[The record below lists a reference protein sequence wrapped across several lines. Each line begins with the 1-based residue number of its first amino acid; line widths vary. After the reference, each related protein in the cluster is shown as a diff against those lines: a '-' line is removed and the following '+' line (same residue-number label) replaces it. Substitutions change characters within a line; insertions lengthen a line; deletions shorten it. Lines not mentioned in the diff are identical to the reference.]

1 MNPYKKQRI
10 RGKSAD
16 VLIEP
21 AVKKIEWANFLKY
34 RDFIR
39 EGEKAVVC
47 PKLKRIKDHIRR
59 LEKQGK
65 HTFVFTKLFGD
76 GEYNINSVR
85 EGKAVH
91 NPEYA
96 EELIEAAKRN
106 MDQIEPML
114 GKKK

>member
-1 MNPYKKQRI
+1 MLKRI
-10 RGKSAD
+10 D
-16 VLIEP
+16 
-21 AVKKIEWANFLKY
+21 
-34 RDFIR
+34 
-39 EGEKAVVC
+39 

-76 GEYNINSVR
+76 AEYNVNLVR
-85 EGKAVH
+85 EGKGVH

-114 GKKK
+114 GKKE